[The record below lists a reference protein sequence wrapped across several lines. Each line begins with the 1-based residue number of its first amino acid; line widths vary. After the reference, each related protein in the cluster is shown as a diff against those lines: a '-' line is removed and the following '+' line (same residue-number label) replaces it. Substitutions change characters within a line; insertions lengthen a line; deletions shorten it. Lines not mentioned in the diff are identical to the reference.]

1 MCLEKL
7 KYFKNEKLDNDQ
19 LNAINNLSVKCRK
32 DILRMTTSAGSGH
45 IGGSLSSVDLYIILW
60 LCANIFF
67 DNYNDNERD
76 RIVISHGHTSAAVYS
91 VLGNIGFFN
100 INDVIINFRKDN
112 SIFEGHPN
120 IKVPGIDWGSGSLG
134 QGLSVGCGFAL
145 AAKIKKQDYHVFV
158 VMGDGEQAKG
168 QIQEAREF
176 AVKYNLSNM
185 TAIVDF
191 NKLQA
196 SGKVEEVMP
205 QNIAGKYIESGWKVI
220 SIDGHNY
227 SEIYEVLRACY
238 INNDT
243 PTLVLANTVM
253 GKGISFIENNYE
265 YHGKILNNE
274 QLSKALKE
282 LGNED
287 YKLNNEISKIYS
299 RKKVRLKPTI
309 NTGKTILYSK
319 DEIVDCRTAFG
330 KAIHDIAINNQNVDD
345 IYIALLDCDLEGSL
359 KLRRFKESFPQSFI
373 ECGLQEQNAATVAG
387 ALSKSGIL
395 TFLTDFGVFGID
407 ETYGQLRMNDLN
419 NTSLKL
425 ICTHNGLDVGEDG
438 KTHQCIDY
446 IGIISNLFGFKILIP
461 ADANQT
467 DRLIRYAAV
476 KHGNMVVVM
485 GRSKIPILTDITGK
499 EFFNTDYIFEYGKA
513 DWLRKGNDGTIIT
526 YGNMV
531 YRTINAHERLK
542 KIGIDIGVLN
552 ISCPLELDIEKIKQA
567 ADTGTIITYEDHN
580 IKTGIGSIIG
590 NFIAENQ
597 ISCCFKSIGITDYG
611 LSASP
616 DYQYK
621 LKNMDEDS
629 LVSQVVQILK
639 NKNN

>member
-158 VMGDGEQAKG
+158 IMGDGEQAKG

>member
-227 SEIYEVLRACY
+227 SEIYEALRACY

-552 ISCPLELDIEKIKQA
+552 ISCPLELDTEKIKQA